1 MKSFVLKFAFIFI
14 AFFSIWGPSFA
25 DDKAAETVHL
35 ALVVSSSNE
44 VNINAVKLVVKGI
57 SAMDAISEL
66 VVVETKETSY
76 GSMIMSVAGVEAV
89 GSNYWA
95 LYVDGKM
102 SIVGAQEVVLDE
114 DTFIRLNLEPF

>member
-1 MKSFVLKFAFIFI
+1 
-14 AFFSIWGPSFA
+14 
-25 DDKAAETVHL
+25 
-35 ALVVSSSNE
+35 VSSSNE

-102 SIVGAQEVVLDE
+102 SIVGAQDVVLDE

>member
-1 MKSFVLKFAFIFI
+1 MKSFVLKFVFISI
-14 AFFSIWGPSFA
+14 AFFSILGLSFA
-25 DDKAAETVHL
+25 DDKAVETVHL

-44 VNINAVKLVVKGI
+44 ININALKLVDKGV

-66 VVVETKETSY
+66 VVLETKETSY
-76 GSMIMSVAGVEAV
+76 GSMIVSVAGVEAV
-89 GSNYWA
+89 RSNYWA

-102 SIVGAQEVVLDE
+102 SIVGAQDVVLDE